1 MLNGCGWWKM
11 MLRLSITL
19 LQELRVV
26 TVNRVLSHQ
35 TNIKIHRA
43 VWKSCDFFT
52 EMKYSWRWKAPHQ
65 PWLTGHRC
73 MVHDAVQT
81 CACIPSSNRRCFGHE
96 AMDGR
101 KEREGGRV
109 GVNRTAGGRTR
120 PQPCSQVD
128 PLPYVCITDRHSS
141 TVSKTIC
148 VVFESLT
155 LRSPTFLL
163 RHSCEWQCSSL
174 LASKNIRLRWAVTLA
189 ALMRTGR
196 MESGVSECA
205 CVSGACYVPS
215 LRFIS
220 T

>member
-1 MLNGCGWWKM
+1 MKVV
-11 MLRLSITL
+11 
-19 LQELRVV
+19 RVFYWDEIQ
-26 TVNRVLSHQ
+26 L
-35 TNIKIHRA
+35 
-43 VWKSCDFFT
+43 
-52 EMKYSWRWKAPHQ
+52 EMKGPPSAIHQ

-148 VVFESLT
+148 VIFESLT

-174 LASKNIRLRWAVTLA
+174 LASKNTRLRWAVTLA

-205 CVSGACYVPS
+205 YVSGACYVPS

>member
-1 MLNGCGWWKM
+1 MLNGCGWWRM
-11 MLRLSITL
+11 MLRLSITP
-19 LQELRVV
+19 LQALRVV
-26 TVNRVLSHQ
+26 TVDRVLSHQ

-52 EMKYSWRWKAPHQ
+52 EMKYSWRWKAPISH
-65 PWLTGHRC
+65 PSALVNRPPL
-73 MVHDAVQT
+73 HDAVQT

-148 VVFESLT
+148 VIFESLT
-155 LRSPTFLL
+155 FRSPTFYCDIPVND
-163 RHSCEWQCSSL
+163 S
-174 LASKNIRLRWAVTLA
+174 VA
-189 ALMRTGR
+189 A
-196 MESGVSECA
+196 C
-205 CVSGACYVPS
+205 
-215 LRFIS
+215 
-220 T
+220 